1 MEHEIDHFQMD
12 LQDRGA
18 DADFDKIAESNI
30 ISFYEMKKSLVQKR
44 KSLCTIEQIAK
55 ELNKTPEEMAEFEAY
70 YSDPT
75 LSQVRRYALAIMEVI
90 HIRVEEFR
98 PDAVGNSY
106 MPISSSSE
114 AYDMGLEDGY
124 NAVVSN
130 FKPLKESVSYPEES
144 IV

>member
-1 MEHEIDHFQMD
+1 MDSEIDHFQQD

-18 DADFDKIAESNI
+18 DADFDKIADMNI
-30 ISFYEMKKSLVQKR
+30 TSFYEMKKSLVEKR

-55 ELNKTPEEMAEFEAY
+55 ELNKTPKEMAEFEAY

-75 LSQVRRYALAIMEVI
+75 LSQVRTYALAIMEVI
-90 HIRVEEFR
+90 HIRVEEFS

-124 NAVVSN
+124 NTVESS
-130 FKPLKESVSYPEES
+130 FIPLKESVSATRRS
-144 IV
+144 Q